1 MINQQKNIISSS
13 KTVGF
18 YLLLAISFYS
28 CKKDE
33 SPPLEQ
39 KGEKFIQRIDRYTS
53 TDMTT
58 ASNSVA
64 YMYNDQNQIT
74 QTVSSTPNQASTTT
88 KFSYAGKKVSEIEI
102 SVDNYIRNLIID
114 YSDGGYI
121 TIVENSYNNGNPDK
135 SVFYRYDSEEKTY
148 RVRDGSYEDYVYL
161 NNFGDPMA
169 SDFTMLQYEY
179 DATKKGPFYA
189 FKDNFNFNSVKSLL
203 LASAHFVY
211 PVTKHTYYFG
221 GTSAYQNKFD
231 NEGYLIE
238 SEGTTV
244 NGSYFRNVYTYT
256 VR

>member
-1 MINQQKNIISSS
+1 MKQQKFINSSI
-13 KTVGF
+13 KLGLALLFAIGF
-18 YLLLAISFYS
+18 QN
-28 CKKDE
+28 CKKGE
-33 SPPLEQ
+33 SPEPEQ
-39 KGEKFIQRIDRYTS
+39 SGEKFIQRIDRYTS

-74 QTVSSTPNQASTTT
+74 QTVSSIPNRNSTTT
-88 KFSYAGKKVSEIEI
+88 KFTYVGEKVSEIEI
-102 SVDNYIRNLIID
+102 SVDNYIRNLVID
-114 YSDGGYI
+114 YSDGEHI
-121 TIVENSYNNGNPDK
+121 TVVENSYNNGNPDK

-221 GTSAYQNKFD
+221 GTSTYQNKFD

-256 VR
+256 LR